1 MSTVTSSR
9 PAEPINPADA
19 MTPAESV
26 TPAEAT
32 VPSEATT
39 PSANTGSPAISAAP
53 APRPLRRNAPFQALW
68 LGSAASTLGLAVAD
82 IAYPLAILAVT
93 GSPGDAGLFAALQAL
108 GALLAGLPGGLLVDR
123 VSPRAVLMITEGCRA
138 LVTAVV
144 AAGLAMGWLSF
155 PWLLAAAVL
164 LGIGQP
170 VTSAARML
178 LVRSVVPAEQLTS
191 ALTQDE
197 LRINGAALAGPPIG
211 GGLAALR
218 ALAHAVPFVFT
229 AGSFVLSLASA
240 LLIRPAP
247 AERPGP
253 PGSEPGARHTDAP
266 ETSGSAGGP
275 SQSMLLG
282 IRVIWANP
290 MLRAATLLIAVIN
303 TVGVGL
309 DLVAVVL
316 LRAQGVPPGIIG
328 LSLAGAAAGGL
339 AGTRLVRP
347 LHRLQPGVLLLA
359 VCLALIPLCTL
370 LALPYGPWWTAGLL
384 FVAMLGVPALR
395 VLADILILRP
405 TPAEQRGRVVGAVM
419 TLFGLGTPVGY
430 AAAGLLLQ
438 HLRPTPAMLVLA
450 GALAAGVLYC
460 ATKREL
466 WRARWPQEP
475 QRAGGH

>member
-1 MSTVTSSR
+1 
-9 PAEPINPADA
+9 
-19 MTPAESV
+19 MT
-26 TPAEAT
+26 
-32 VPSEATT
+32 TT
-39 PSANTGSPAISAAP
+39 TTAAP
-53 APRPLRRNAPFQALW
+53 HPAARPPATRPLRRNAQFQALW
-68 LGSAASTLGLAVAD
+68 LGSSASTLGLAVTD
-82 IAYPLAILAVT
+82 IAYPLAILAST

-123 VSPRAVLMITEGCRA
+123 ISPRIVLVITEGCRA
-138 LVTAVV
+138 AVTAVV
-144 AAGLAMGWLSF
+144 ATGLAMGWLSL
-155 PWLLAAAVL
+155 PGLLAAAVL

-170 VTSAARML
+170 VASAARML
-178 LVRSVVPAEQLTS
+178 LLRSVVPAEQLTS

-197 LRINGAALAGPPIG
+197 LRISGAALAGPPIG
-211 GGLAALR
+211 GGLSALR

-229 AGSFVLSLASA
+229 ACSFVLSLATA

-247 AERPGP
+247 AEPGQPAATGQSGRPAAGP
-253 PGSEPGARHTDAP
+253 
-266 ETSGSAGGP
+266 AGG
-275 SQSMLLG
+275 QGKGMLLG
-282 IRVIWANP
+282 IKVIWANP
-290 MLRAATLLIAVIN
+290 MLRAATLLIAVVN

-316 LRAQGVPPGIIG
+316 LRAQGVAPGIIG

-347 LHRLQPGVLLLA
+347 LHRLQPGVLLLG
-359 VCLALIPLCTL
+359 VCLALIPLCAL
-370 LALPYGPWWTAGLL
+370 LALPYGPWWTAALL
-384 FVAMLGVPALR
+384 FIAMLGVPALR

-419 TLFGLGTPVGY
+419 TLFSLGIPAGY
-430 AAAGLLLQ
+430 AASGLLLQ
-438 HLRPTPAMLVLA
+438 HLRPAPAMLVLA

-475 QRAGGH
+475 QQPQQAGGSH